1 MRYNETEPKS
11 LHLERT
17 ENMSQFRFA
26 VAGSGHIAR
35 KFVGGLTFLPEAELA
50 AAASRNI
57 ERAESLVS
65 EFSSFYP
72 HAKAYASYEE
82 LAADD
87 SIDAVYVANLN
98 PQHEDA
104 VILFL
109 NSGKAVLCEKP
120 FALNAQSTARMIDA
134 ARKNDLFLM
143 EAMWTRF
150 LPVTKKVRSWI
161 DEGRIG
167 EIISASCDFGME
179 LMTSADNR
187 TVVLEKG
194 GGSLLDLGI
203 YPISFFSYLFGGPP
217 NFHTSVAS
225 IADSGVDASFDA
237 ILRYGEK
244 RSGLSSIMKSART
257 SVAIDRN
264 LPNQMT
270 IIGTKGMIRIH
281 NFWMANKAER
291 FSPSENWGFDNL
303 EEVYEPIWE
312 GTGYQY
318 EAAEVIAKVRA
329 GEKES
334 SVMPLD
340 ETLSIMK
347 TMDGLRHDFGIVFP
361 QEKE

>member
-1 MRYNETEPKS
+1 MTR
-11 LHLERT
+11 
-17 ENMSQFRFA
+17 FRFA
-26 VAGSGHIAR
+26 VAGSGNIAR
-35 KFVGGLTFLPEAELA
+35 KFVGGLIFMPEAEFA
-50 AAASRNI
+50 GAASRDLA
-57 ERAESLVS
+57 RAERLVL
-65 EFSSFYP
+65 EFSSYYSN
-72 HAKAYASYEE
+72 AKPYASYEE

-109 NSGKAVLCEKP
+109 NAGKAVLCEKP
-120 FALNAQSTARMIDA
+120 FALNAQSSARMIDA
-134 ARKNDLFLM
+134 ARRNDAFLM

-161 DEGRIG
+161 DDGKIG
-167 EIISASCDFGME
+167 EILSASCDFGME

-187 TVVLEKG
+187 TVVPEKG

-217 NFHTSVAS
+217 NYHTSVVS
-225 IADSGVDASFDA
+225 LADSGVDASFDA

-244 RSGLSSIMKSART
+244 RAEFSNIMKSART

-270 IIGTKGMIRIH
+270 VIGTKGMIRIH

-291 FSPSENWGFDNL
+291 FSPSENWGFDVL
-303 EEVYEPIWE
+303 EEVYEPEWV

-318 EAAEVIAKVRA
+318 EAAEVIKQVRA
-329 GEKES
+329 GAKES
-334 SVMPLD
+334 TIMPLS

-347 TMDGLRHDFGIVFP
+347 TLDELRHDFGVVFP
-361 QEKE
+361 QEKG